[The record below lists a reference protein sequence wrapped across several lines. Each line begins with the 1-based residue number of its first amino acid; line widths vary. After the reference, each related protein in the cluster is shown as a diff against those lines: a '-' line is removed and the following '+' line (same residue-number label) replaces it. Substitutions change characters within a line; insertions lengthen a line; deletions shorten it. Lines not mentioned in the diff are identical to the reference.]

1 MTSGIVRG
9 WWVRPHPSGDVECS
23 VENVRNS
30 RGVEEGAL
38 EVVRALPDLQP
49 KPRARA
55 SRPEVACAW
64 HGFALVN
71 LGARARASVR
81 ECAGAW
87 GRMADAGGDAPLS
100 EPIHTLLHRPHE
112 STAARAVVSV
122 SPPRTPN
129 PPPRTPTPRRG
140 AVSTAPRSQG
150 GSFPCRRLPVPPP
163 ALAGAAPRFRR
174 RPGHCTHAGTVVPTL
189 RCQQPGVHFSE

>member
-55 SRPEVACAW
+55 SRPELACAW
-64 HGFALVN
+64 HGSALVN

-81 ECAGAW
+81 ECAAAR
-87 GRMADAGGDAPLS
+87 GRMADAGGDPPLS
-100 EPIHTLLHRPHE
+100 GPIHTLLHRPHE
-112 STAARAVVSV
+112 SAAARAVVSV
-122 SPPRTPN
+122 SPPRTTTH
-129 PPPRTPTPRRG
+129 PPAAPPAAQFRPFPGRRKG
-140 AVSTAPRSQG
+140 RFRAAA
-150 GSFPCRRLPVPPP
+150 FPCRRAPVPGQRHGSAVGP
-163 ALAGAAPRFRR
+163 ATA
-174 RPGHCTHAGTVVPTL
+174 PTL
-189 RCQQPGVHFSE
+189 ARWSESQSPQPPGVHFSE